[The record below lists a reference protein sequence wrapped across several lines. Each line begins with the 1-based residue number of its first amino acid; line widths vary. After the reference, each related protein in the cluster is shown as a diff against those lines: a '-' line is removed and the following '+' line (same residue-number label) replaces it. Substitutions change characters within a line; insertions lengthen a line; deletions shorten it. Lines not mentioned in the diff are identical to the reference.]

1 MTAADTAS
9 TEAAPPSAAP
19 VPPAARP
26 PRRARASAARAWRT
40 VRRSTRLSTG
50 LGLIALFVLVAAFG
64 PLFVGDANAVSLDLA
79 QSPSGAHWL
88 GTTET
93 GQDVFEQLIVS
104 TRASLEIGVAAALL
118 STAVSV
124 VIGIGGGFLGGWA
137 DEALS
142 LLSNVFLV
150 IPGLPLVI
158 VIASYSRGGS
168 LMATI
173 GIIAITSWAGPARVL
188 RAQTLSL
195 RSRDYVLG
203 ARLYGE
209 RRWRVVLVEILPN
222 EAAIIVSQFIF
233 AVIFAI
239 LTQAGL
245 AFLGLQ
251 DPSQLTWGTML
262 YFAQNAEALSSGSW
276 WWFVPPGLCIAVF
289 GAALSLISFG
299 LDEVLDPRLR
309 VHRPARSR
317 RARRRKEAAR

>member
-1 MTAADTAS
+1 MTTADITSVTPAQV
-9 TEAAPPSAAP
+9 PPP
-19 VPPAARP
+19 VPARSGRGLAA
-26 PRRARASAARAWRT
+26 ALAGAWRT
-40 VRRSTRLSTG
+40 VRRSPRLMIG
-50 LGLIALFVLVAAFG
+50 LAVISAFVLTALIG
-64 PLFVGDANAVSLDLA
+64 PSFAGDPNGLSLDLA
-79 QSPSGAHWL
+79 QPPSGAHWL
-88 GTTET
+88 GTTDT
-93 GQDVFEQLIVS
+93 GQDVFDQLVVA
-104 TRASLEIGVAAALL
+104 TRSSLLIGAAAALL

-137 DEALS
+137 DETLS
-142 LLSNVFLV
+142 MISNVFLV

-158 VIASYSRGGS
+158 VIASYTRGGS
-168 LMATI
+168 LWATV
-173 GIIAITSWAGPARVL
+173 GIIAITSWAAPARVL

-195 RSRDYVLG
+195 RTRDYVLA

-251 DPSQLTWGTML
+251 DPGRLTWGTML

-289 GAALSLISFG
+289 GAAMSLISFG
-299 LDEVLDPRLR
+299 LDEVLDPTLR
-309 VHRPARSR
+309 VHRPRR
-317 RARRRKEAAR
+317 RAPRTPRQEASR

>member
-1 MTAADTAS
+1 MTTADITSAGP
-9 TEAAPPSAAP
+9 APAP
-19 VPPAARP
+19 VPPQPAAGPSRGP
-26 PRRARASAARAWRT
+26 GAAATRAWRT
-40 VRRSTRLSTG
+40 VRRSPRLSTG
-50 LGLIALFVLVAAFG
+50 LALITLFVLVALFG
-64 PLFVGDANAVSLDLA
+64 PLFTADPNGLSLDLA
-79 QSPSGAHWL
+79 QPPSGAHWL

-93 GQDVFEQLIVS
+93 GQDVFDQVIAS
-104 TRASLEIGVAAALL
+104 TRTSLLIGVAAALL

-137 DEALS
+137 DETLS
-142 LLSNVFLV
+142 LVSNVFLV
-150 IPGLPLVI
+150 IPGLPLVV
-158 VIASYSRGGS
+158 VIASYTKGGS
-168 LMATI
+168 LTATI
-173 GIIAITSWAGPARVL
+173 GIIAITSWAAPARVL

-195 RSRDYVLG
+195 RTRDYVLA

-233 AVIFAI
+233 AVVFAI

-251 DPSQLTWGTML
+251 DPSRLTWGTML
-262 YFAQNAEALSSGSW
+262 YFAQNAEALSSGAW

-309 VHRPARSR
+309 VHRPARRR
-317 RARRRKEAAR
+317 RAGRKEAGR